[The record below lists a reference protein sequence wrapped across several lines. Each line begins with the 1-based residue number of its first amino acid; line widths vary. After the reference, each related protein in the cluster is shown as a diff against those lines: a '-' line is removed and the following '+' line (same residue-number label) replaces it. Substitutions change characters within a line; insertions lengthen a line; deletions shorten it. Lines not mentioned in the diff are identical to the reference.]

1 MEKTLQNLGVT
12 ELNEMQIE
20 AIKSIEADGDTLL
33 LSPTGSGKTLAFL
46 LPLLKLLK
54 PETGKVQVIVLVPTR
69 ELSLQIESVWK
80 KISVEHKVN
89 AFYGGHSMEVET
101 NSLSEPPTLLV
112 GTPGRIADHFTRRT
126 FDGSEVHT
134 LIFDEFDKSL
144 EMGFQ
149 EQMQYIFTNLPNV
162 TKRVF
167 VSATQRI
174 AIPDFVTINKL
185 TTLDYIEAKVLAQNI
200 SFRCIRTQ
208 EKTKALVSL
217 LGQISPSPTL
227 IFCNLRDEVE
237 ELANAMQKKGIN
249 SSIFH
254 GKIEQMEREKALI
267 RFRNGSSRYLIST
280 DLAARGL
287 DIPEVEHVI
296 HYALPH
302 HEQEF
307 VHRNG
312 RTARMNATGTAYFF
326 VDLKGN
332 TPPYIKD
339 LPKEFVIENNH
350 QLPVA
355 EEWDTVYFSG
365 GKKDKIS
372 KMDIVGF
379 CIQKGKLEKDQIG
392 KIEVKDFASYVAIKN
407 KAIPGF
413 LKNIDNEKI
422 KGRKMKIEL
431 AR

>member
-332 TPPYIKD
+332 TPTYIKD

>member
-200 SFRCIRTQ
+200 SFRHIKTQ
-208 EKTKALVSL
+208 EKTKALVNL

-350 QLPVA
+350 LLPAA

>member
-54 PETGKVQVIVLVPTR
+54 PETGKVQMIVLVPTR

-350 QLPVA
+350 QLPAA

-422 KGRKMKIEL
+422 KGRKMKIES

>member
-185 TTLDYIEAKVLAQNI
+185 TTLDFIEGKVLAQNI
-200 SFRCIRTQ
+200 SFRYIKTQ

-307 VHRNG
+307 IHRNG

-350 QLPVA
+350 QLPAA

-392 KIEVKDFASYVAIKN
+392 KIEVKDFASYVAIKS
-407 KAIPGF
+407 KAISSF

-431 AR
+431 AK

>member
-185 TTLDYIEAKVLAQNI
+185 TTIDFIEAKVLAQNI
-200 SFRCIRTQ
+200 SFRYIKTQ

-307 VHRNG
+307 IHRNG

-350 QLPVA
+350 QLPAA

-392 KIEVKDFASYVAIKN
+392 KIEVKDFASYVAIKS
-407 KAIPGF
+407 KAISSF

-431 AR
+431 AK

>member
-200 SFRCIRTQ
+200 SFRYIRTQ
-208 EKTKALVSL
+208 EKTKALVNL

-332 TPPYIKD
+332 TPTYIKD

-350 QLPVA
+350 QLPAA

>member
-54 PETGKVQVIVLVPTR
+54 PETGKVQMIVLVPTR

-101 NSLSEPPTLLV
+101 NNLSEPPTLLV

-350 QLPVA
+350 QLPAA

>member
-162 TKRVF
+162 TKRV
-167 VSATQRI
+167 
-174 AIPDFVTINKL
+174 L
-185 TTLDYIEAKVLAQNI
+185 
-200 SFRCIRTQ
+200 
-208 EKTKALVSL
+208 
-217 LGQISPSPTL
+217 
-227 IFCNLRDEVE
+227 
-237 ELANAMQKKGIN
+237 
-249 SSIFH
+249 
-254 GKIEQMEREKALI
+254 
-267 RFRNGSSRYLIST
+267 
-280 DLAARGL
+280 
-287 DIPEVEHVI
+287 
-296 HYALPH
+296 
-302 HEQEF
+302 
-307 VHRNG
+307 
-312 RTARMNATGTAYFF
+312 
-326 VDLKGN
+326 
-332 TPPYIKD
+332 
-339 LPKEFVIENNH
+339 
-350 QLPVA
+350 
-355 EEWDTVYFSG
+355 
-365 GKKDKIS
+365 
-372 KMDIVGF
+372 
-379 CIQKGKLEKDQIG
+379 
-392 KIEVKDFASYVAIKN
+392 
-407 KAIPGF
+407 
-413 LKNIDNEKI
+413 
-422 KGRKMKIEL
+422 
-431 AR
+431 

>member
-162 TKRVF
+162 TKRIF

-174 AIPDFVTINKL
+174 AIPDFVTVNKL

-200 SFRCIRTQ
+200 SFRYIRTQ

-217 LGQISPSPTL
+217 LGQISASPTL

-350 QLPVA
+350 LLPAA

>member
-1 MEKTLQNLGVT
+1 
-12 ELNEMQIE
+12 
-20 AIKSIEADGDTLL
+20 
-33 LSPTGSGKTLAFL
+33 
-46 LPLLKLLK
+46 
-54 PETGKVQVIVLVPTR
+54 
-69 ELSLQIESVWK
+69 
-80 KISVEHKVN
+80 
-89 AFYGGHSMEVET
+89 
-101 NSLSEPPTLLV
+101 
-112 GTPGRIADHFTRRT
+112 
-126 FDGSEVHT
+126 
-134 LIFDEFDKSL
+134 
-144 EMGFQ
+144 
-149 EQMQYIFTNLPNV
+149 MQYIFTNLPNV

-174 AIPDFVTINKL
+174 AIPDFVTVNKL
-185 TTLDYIEAKVLAQNI
+185 TTLDYIEAKVLTQNI
-200 SFRCIRTQ
+200 SFRYIRTQ
-208 EKTKALVSL
+208 DKTKALVSL
-217 LGQISPSPTL
+217 LGQISASPTL

-350 QLPVA
+350 QLPAA

>member
-112 GTPGRIADHFTRRT
+112 GTPGRIADHFTRCT

-162 TKRVF
+162 AKRVF

-174 AIPDFVTINKL
+174 AIPDFVTVNKL
-185 TTLDYIEAKVLAQNI
+185 TILDYIEAKVLVQNI
-200 SFRCIRTQ
+200 SFRYIRTQ
-208 EKTKALVSL
+208 EKTKALVNL

-350 QLPVA
+350 QLPAA

-422 KGRKMKIEL
+422 KGRKMKVEL

>member
-1 MEKTLQNLGVT
+1 MEKTLQNLGVS
-12 ELNEMQIE
+12 ELNEMQKE

-101 NSLSEPPTLLV
+101 NSLSEPPTILV

-126 FDGSEVHT
+126 FDGSAVHT

-162 TKRVF
+162 EKRVF

-174 AIPDFVTINKL
+174 AIPDFVSINNIN
-185 TTLDYIEAKVLAQNI
+185 TLDFIETKVLAQNI
-200 SFRCIRTQ
+200 SFRHIKTQ
-208 EKTKALVSL
+208 EKTKALVNL

-237 ELANAMQKKGIN
+237 ELASAMQKKGIN

-296 HYALPH
+296 HYALPF

-339 LPKEFVIENNH
+339 LPKELELENSH
-350 QLPVA
+350 KVPPA

-392 KIEVKDFASYVAIKN
+392 KIEVKDFASYVAIKT
-407 KAIPGF
+407 KQIPAF

>member
-54 PETGKVQVIVLVPTR
+54 PETGKVQMIVLVPTR

-101 NSLSEPPTLLV
+101 NNLSEPPTLLV

-350 QLPVA
+350 QLPAA

-422 KGRKMKIEL
+422 KGRKMKIES